1 MIFICL
7 IVKIYYI
14 IKSLKYHFN
23 IFKLVLALVFIEIV
37 LVFMFPASSNSKS
50 YELGRS
56 TTLNKKTQAINLSNF
71 IQHLKPFHHCNNHSS
86 CILCVVFSFHDIED
100 IQRKLLFLMYKMKLF
115 SCYVFVLMYVL

>member
-37 LVFMFPASSNSKS
+37 LVFMFPASSHSKS

-56 TTLNKKTQAINLSNF
+56 TTLNKKTQAINLSIF
-71 IQHLKPFHHCNNHSS
+71 YSTSKT
-86 CILCVVFSFHDIED
+86 FSP
-100 IQRKLLFLMYKMKLF
+100 L
-115 SCYVFVLMYVL
+115 